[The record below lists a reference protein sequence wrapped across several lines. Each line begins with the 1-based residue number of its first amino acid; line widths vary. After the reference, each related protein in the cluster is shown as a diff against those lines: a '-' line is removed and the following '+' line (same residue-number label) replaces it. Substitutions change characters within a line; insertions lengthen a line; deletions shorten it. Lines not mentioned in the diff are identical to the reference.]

1 LSQSNR
7 ILLIFAGLFI
17 AAAAIIYISLPRQTK
32 PTETEM
38 PRMTE
43 MPDSMMNIEMAKINQ
58 LRQALENDP
67 KNLDHLIQLG
77 NLNFDINRP
86 QDAIGYY
93 ERALALDSLNP
104 LVLTDCGIM
113 YSQTNQVDKALFYF
127 DKAIAIRPD
136 LPQAFFN
143 KGLILYSAK
152 NDKTNAIKAWRQY
165 IALLPDTAQANAF
178 KHQVDSLESVL

>member
-17 AAAAIIYISLPRQTK
+17 IAAAIIYISLPRQAK
-32 PTETEM
+32 PTAAEM
-38 PRMTE
+38 SQMAE
-43 MPDSMMNIEMAKINQ
+43 VPDSMINIEMAKIDQ
-58 LRQALENDP
+58 LKKALENDP
-67 KNLDHLIQLG
+67 NNLDHLIQLG
-77 NLNFDINRP
+77 NLNFDLNRP

-93 ERALALDSLNP
+93 ERALAIDSLNP

-113 YSQTNQVDKALFYF
+113 YSQTNQVDKALLYF

-152 NDKTNAIKAWRQY
+152 NDKPNAIKAWRQY
-165 IALLPDTAQANAF
+165 IALLPDSTQANAF
-178 KHQVDSLESVL
+178 KRQVDSLESVL